1 MEKKYLKVP
10 EDAKERIFLSIGMAR
25 MISGKITEKDELIRT
40 VNSYGIEFNDEL
52 KLELIDRFPEI
63 DLD

>member
-1 MEKKYLKVP
+1 MEKKYLKIP
-10 EDAKERIFLSIGMAR
+10 EDTKERIFLFIGMAR
-25 MISGKITEKDELIRT
+25 MISGKITEKDELIRAF
-40 VNSYGIEFNDEL
+40 NSYGIEFNDEL